1 MSCILKVEKLFSGY
15 KELIIK
21 DISFEVNAG
30 EVICLIGA
38 NGSGKSTLL
47 SSLVNM
53 NFQNFVCSK
62 NSVWV
67 NDKSISLMNRNEIA
81 KNISYMIQNESC
93 VWNFSVYDFICL
105 GNYFSKNISENKID
119 EILSTLNIF
128 ELKNKNVNQLSGG
141 EFQKVRIARTIFQNT
156 PVLLFD
162 EPISNL
168 DINYQYSLLKSIRKI
183 VKEKKSCAIISIHDI
198 NLASIFADK
207 IFLLKKINEC
217 SENESQLLIGNS
229 EEILTSK
236 TLSTCFNTKLETFLH
251 PDYKKIQVYVKGNLN
266 DETK

>member
-21 DISFEVNAG
+21 DVSFEVNAG

-53 NFQNFVCSK
+53 NFKNFVCSK

-105 GNYFSKNISENKID
+105 GNYFSKNISENKIN

-128 ELKNKNVNQLSGG
+128 ELKNKKYSLHHTLNIYGVNVNFWELY
-141 EFQKVRIARTIFQNT
+141 N
-156 PVLLFD
+156 
-162 EPISNL
+162 N
-168 DINYQYSLLKSIRKI
+168 DIKLKSFD
-183 VKEKKSCAIISIHDI
+183 S
-198 NLASIFADK
+198 
-207 IFLLKKINEC
+207 
-217 SENESQLLIGNS
+217 
-229 EEILTSK
+229 
-236 TLSTCFNTKLETFLH
+236 
-251 PDYKKIQVYVKGNLN
+251 LN
-266 DETK
+266 DVLTYLNE